1 MKSLCLQEHTLTDNG
16 REGQESLGGLGQ
28 TWEELNRV
36 MCVCFCLP
44 LSEHELLC
52 EVLRCLPESPL
63 PNLSTAMPYKYY
75 HPMPR
80 VRKIKTKGG

>member
-44 LSEHELLC
+44 LSEHELY
-52 EVLRCLPESPL
+52 VRCYVVYLNHLYQTFQQQCPINITTPC
-63 PNLSTAMPYKYY
+63 
-75 HPMPR
+75 R
-80 VRKIKTKGG
+80 V